1 MSHET
6 DLFPDILKDTTRT
19 RLDQISRA
27 LLNLHKSL
35 LDDERIIYEAENG
48 PVSPND
54 MFRLALGHPQFMWL
68 GKMLTLIAQLDEAAS
83 PRRPATE
90 TQAQSLLTEAQ
101 AMLTF
106 QLADQIF
113 VERLQNALARSTDAT
128 DKHQEALQIAIIE
141 SE

>member
-1 MSHET
+1 MSNES
-6 DLFPDILKDTTRT
+6 DLLNDTTRT
-19 RLDQISRA
+19 RLDDISRA
-27 LLNLHKSL
+27 LLKLHKSL

-48 PVSPND
+48 AVSPND

-90 TQAQSLLTEAQ
+90 TQAQLLLTEAR
-101 AMLTF
+101 AMLTL
-106 QLADQIF
+106 QHNDQTF

-128 DKHQEALQIAIIE
+128 DKHQEALQIATSE

>member
-1 MSHET
+1 MSNES
-6 DLFPDILKDTTRT
+6 DLLNDTTRT
-19 RLDQISRA
+19 RLDEISRA
-27 LLNLHKSL
+27 LLKLHKSL

-48 PVSPND
+48 AVSPND

-90 TQAQSLLTEAQ
+90 TQAQLLLTEVR
-101 AMLTF
+101 AMLTL
-106 QLADQIF
+106 QHNDQTF

-128 DKHQEALQIAIIE
+128 DKHQEALQIANSE

>member
-1 MSHET
+1 MSNES
-6 DLFPDILKDTTRT
+6 DLLNDTTRT
-19 RLDQISRA
+19 RLDDISRA
-27 LLNLHKSL
+27 LLKLHKSL

-48 PVSPND
+48 AVSPND

-90 TQAQSLLTEAQ
+90 TQAQLLLTEVR
-101 AMLTF
+101 AMLTL
-106 QLADQIF
+106 QHNDQTF

-128 DKHQEALQIAIIE
+128 DKHQEALQIANSE